1 MVWGQVAQTLLEGTS
16 GSFWLLLHSEGGAC
30 AVAVSPKVGQKPSI
44 KVRIMSSLPS
54 PARTQQQ
61 QELSGFSEI
70 RGFPQ

>member
-16 GSFWLLLHSEGGAC
+16 CSFWLLLHFEGGAC
-30 AVAVSPKVGQKPSI
+30 AVAVSPKVEQKPSI
-44 KVRIMSSLPS
+44 EVRIMSSLPS
-54 PARTQQQ
+54 PAPTQQQ